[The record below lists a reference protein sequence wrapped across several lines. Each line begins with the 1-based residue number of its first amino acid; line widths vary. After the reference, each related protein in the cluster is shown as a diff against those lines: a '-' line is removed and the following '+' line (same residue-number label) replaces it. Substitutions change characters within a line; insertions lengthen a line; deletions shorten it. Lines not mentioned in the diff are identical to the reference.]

1 MPAVFV
7 HGVPD
12 TQRVWNAVI
21 ARLDRQDVVRLC
33 LPGFACP
40 VPDGFSATKEDYVD
54 WLLACLTAL
63 PPPLDLVGHD
73 WGALLA
79 VRAVSLRPELVR
91 SWAAGGAPLDSEYE
105 WHQAAKVWQTPMAGE
120 RAMEAMTPARLR
132 LALVAAGVPEADALE
147 SSGLV
152 DATMKRCILTLYRSA
167 SQVGSEW
174 EADLRGVTAPGLV
187 LWGENDPYA
196 PARFGR
202 RLAERTGA
210 RFVSFPGCSHW
221 WPLERPDEVVREL
234 QRLWAEMA

>member
-1 MPAVFV
+1 VPAVFV

-21 ARLDRQDVVRLC
+21 ARLDRQDVVRLA

-40 VPDGFSATKEDYVD
+40 VPDGFGATKEDYVD
-54 WLLACLTAL
+54 WLLACLAAL
-63 PPPLDLVGHD
+63 PRPLDLVGHD

-79 VRAVSLRPELVR
+79 LRAVSLRPELVR

-120 RAMEAMTPARLR
+120 RAMEAMTPERLR

-152 DATMKRCILTLYRSA
+152 DATMKRCILGLYRSGIHA
-167 SQVGSEW
+167 GSEW

-196 PARFGR
+196 PARFGQ

-210 RFVSFPGCSHW
+210 SFVSFPGCSHW
-221 WPLERPDEVVREL
+221 WQLERPEEVAREL
-234 QRLWAEMA
+234 HRLWIEVA